1 MMGNTYTTV
10 ITQAEK
16 AWRQQYAKILM
27 VLERSVNKEKLAA
40 CQLEYS
46 IKLNEMSRGLMVIK
60 QTRKTRARQRKQ
72 AINNWK
78 VSNWRFKK
86 STKRERTLV
95 FQKIKHNVMK
105 MVEKYGSEQ
114 TKFLLHSHDRIIIE
128 ETVTG

>member
-46 IKLNEMSRGLMVIK
+46 IKLNETSRGLMVIK

-78 VSNWRFKK
+78 VSR
-86 STKRERTLV
+86 R
-95 FQKIKHNVMK
+95 
-105 MVEKYGSEQ
+105 
-114 TKFLLHSHDRIIIE
+114 
-128 ETVTG
+128 